1 METIRSDRFLSLD
14 VLRGIAVACMILVNN
29 QYTGAAFMQLRQG
42 TWNDITFTD
51 MVFPF
56 FIFIVGASFWFFSNK
71 EEGVSGISMVKK
83 VFFRGIKLFV
93 AGLLLNWCLFGLDVG
108 HLRIFG
114 VLQRIAVVYVL
125 GAFVILGLKK
135 DWKIV
140 MAVVFIL
147 LSYWGILA
155 FTGGYASIENY
166 IGTKIDRAIL
176 GCAHMYQGYG
186 VPFEPEGILSTYP
199 AVATMLLGY
208 LTGMSMS
215 DNRELLLRVK
225 SLFWS
230 GFGCVIMGLMLDSF
244 LPLNKAVWSS
254 SYVLYSAGWAMMVWT
269 LLSYIVDIEG
279 RIKWTFVFNVFG
291 TNAIFAYLLSCL
303 IAPLLYNLVLGG
315 AAISEYATDAMG
327 EILPER
333 TVTFFWSFIVVLLCW
348 GITYLFYRKR
358 IFIKL

>member
-1 METIRSDRFLSLD
+1 MAIFIHNLKHMETIRSDRFLSLD

-71 EEGVSGISMVKK
+71 EEGVSGISMIKK

-93 AGLLLNWCLFGLDVG
+93 AGLLLNWCLFGLDLE

-147 LSYWGILA
+147 FSYWGILA

-166 IGTKIDRAIL
+166 IGTKIDRPPCYLFVWQYKIAARL
-176 GCAHMYQGYG
+176 HSAKDRCH
-186 VPFEPEGILSTYP
+186 GI
-199 AVATMLLGY
+199 
-208 LTGMSMS
+208 
-215 DNRELLLRVK
+215 R
-225 SLFWS
+225 
-230 GFGCVIMGLMLDSF
+230 
-244 LPLNKAVWSS
+244 
-254 SYVLYSAGWAMMVWT
+254 SAGRRV
-269 LLSYIVDIEG
+269 
-279 RIKWTFVFNVFG
+279 
-291 TNAIFAYLLSCL
+291 
-303 IAPLLYNLVLGG
+303 
-315 AAISEYATDAMG
+315 
-327 EILPER
+327 EILYLY
-333 TVTFFWSFIVVLLCW
+333 VFSALFNG
-348 GITYLFYRKR
+348 GIGK
-358 IFIKL
+358 